1 MHTLRTVTLC
11 LTCTLLTSLAH
22 AHELWLQPM
31 AHVVNQSELIKVTI
45 MHGERFQG
53 NPVARNSPM
62 IRRYELVHPDHEAIP
77 VAGLNTTVEGYIRP
91 ANEGVIVYHTKR
103 YESNL
108 PAQQFTAYLREE
120 GLGEI
125 ERRREAL
132 SESQTPGREVYSR
145 CAKSVILLDGGSRN
159 PSTVD
164 HDTGLPLEIILKD
177 IDTESDTTRVQ
188 ALIEFDDAPIAGIS
202 VIAVSKSDPERL
214 IELTSDAEGSVR
226 FDATPGDWMITTL
239 HIERATEID
248 NAEWE
253 SYWASSTFTL
263 TE

>member
-1 MHTLRTVTLC
+1 MQTMRTITLF
-11 LTCTLLTSLAH
+11 LTCTLLTSLAN
-22 AHELWLQPM
+22 AHELWIQPM

-53 NPVARNSPM
+53 NPVARNSLM
-62 IRRYELVHPDHEAIP
+62 IKRYELVHPDHEAIP
-77 VAGLNTTVEGYIRP
+77 VAGLNTTVDGYIRP
-91 ANEGVIVYHTKR
+91 ANEGVIVYHTKQ
-103 YESNL
+103 YQSNL
-108 PAQQFTAYLREE
+108 PAEQFTAYLREE
-120 GLGEI
+120 GLVEI

-132 SESQTPGREVYSR
+132 GESSTPGREAYSR
-145 CAKSVILLDGGSRN
+145 CAKSVILLKGGSHN

-177 IDTESDTTRVQ
+177 IDTESDTIRVQ
-188 ALIEFDDAPIAGIS
+188 ALIEFDNAPLAGIR

-214 IELTSDAEGSVR
+214 IELASDAEGLVR
-226 FDATPGDWMITTL
+226 FNANPGDWMITAL

-248 NAEWE
+248 NTEWE

-263 TE
+263 SE